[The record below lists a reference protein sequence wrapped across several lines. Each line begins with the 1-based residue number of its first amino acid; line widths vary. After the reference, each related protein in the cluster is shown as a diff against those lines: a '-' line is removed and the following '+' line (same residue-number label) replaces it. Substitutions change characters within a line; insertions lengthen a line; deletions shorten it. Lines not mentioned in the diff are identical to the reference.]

1 MALTIGQENND
12 KLNILHIFIHTYI
25 YSYHKMLLKV
35 HASTN
40 SAVQD
45 QTATFCDRLEGVY
58 PISPAIS
65 NTESVPEAKV
75 LDIYGIGQSAKHIHV
90 ILMI

>member
-25 YSYHKMLLKV
+25 YLYHKMLLKV
-35 HASTN
+35 HASTKT
-40 SAVQD
+40 AVQD
-45 QTATFCDRLEGVY
+45 QTATFCDRLISVY

-65 NTESVPEAKV
+65 ITEIVPEAKI
-75 LDIYGIGQSAKHIHV
+75 LDIYQHPR
-90 ILMI
+90 